1 VARYV
6 ASGFG
11 IGLSLQMPRVEP
23 PAGVRML
30 SLEDFPSLAFGAMWI
45 GRLTPLG
52 EAFLEEAQG
61 IAKGLK

>member
-1 VARYV
+1 
-6 ASGFG
+6 
-11 IGLSLQMPRVEP
+11 
-23 PAGVRML
+23 ML
-30 SLEDFPSLAFGAMWI
+30 PLEDFPSLAFGAMWI